1 MFLIHPRR
9 FFRKLPGRVETMLFR
24 FQCRIHH
31 VHLENG
37 DNTHIRHCRVRSL
50 STGAISIGANCTL
63 RGAFFHFY
71 ENGGRVELMDWVYI
85 NAFPRARVSFSVK
98 NQSRILIG
106 EGCLFSNSIDVSTTD
121 WHRVFDDSGNV
132 LNPEKDVC
140 IGEHVWIGRKVTV
153 CKGVSIPNDSI
164 IGVGSVVTRSFDETN
179 VVIAGNPAEIKKRGV
194 NWKR

>member
-1 MFLIHPRR
+1 
-9 FFRKLPGRVETMLFR
+9 
-24 FQCRIHH
+24 
-31 VHLENG
+31 
-37 DNTHIRHCRVRSL
+37 
-50 STGAISIGANCTL
+50 
-63 RGAFFHFY
+63 
-71 ENGGRVELMDWVYI
+71 MDWVYI